1 MLKEAEEGKG
11 KSKSSGTSNITEFKI
26 SDLQKCGKYVTFL
39 TLVYFIMTLSQIC
52 NLLFMT
58 FAGLLSILLSY
69 SQSTFCFISFVQQIP
84 SYHLNR
90 KPKVEDVCAKKY
102 PDYISTKACNVTNCW
117 VTTNQSGKVVCTTKT
132 YDFIPIS
139 YDFDIPIEYIKL
151 GTTVQ
156 NIGLMIGAIVAGN
169 LADVFGRKKILLSFT
184 AGLIIFLVA
193 TSFSPSFVVF
203 TILRFF
209 DMLFTGGKHCV
220 CNPYFMENL
229 PDRHR
234 MWVATVVTYSPNY
247 ITLAGI
253 AYICK
258 KWKVLFL
265 MDTPRWLIKKGKG
278 EEASKAAIYIQ
289 KWDVKLT
296 PEKEKQ
302 IDTVVRE
309 AAKEELIKMGKG
321 KKNYYFYHLFS
332 DWKLS
337 SYAIVFATSLF
348 STSFISYGI
357 AYNMDALAGTVY
369 VNVII
374 LGATRW
380 AINISAAALEFSIQK
395 VGRRLLHLVA
405 VGFIAVIMAIIFV
418 IYIFTCE
425 KSIQTIIA
433 FTRYA
438 SLLAAAMCTELF
450 VLDSVQPTEL
460 FPTPIR
466 SAGIA
471 FIQTFNRLGT
481 IVSPLV
487 FIPSKHWPPAP
498 FLLMLITSSADFLLY
513 FFLVPETRGKKL
525 PDNMPGEEPQNV
537 VEKSPTTG
545 NEKMKGDN
553 IGLIPKSRQDK
564 NSASG
569 NIAAN
574 QVKGQERKI
583 EERNKVDDKKK
594 DEKESNKEKRI
605 SEEKEEKKGS
615 EEDEKKTKEKKEERQ
630 QKSNEGSRKEQSSET
645 EKSGK
650 EQRRETGESRKKQRS
665 GTERSRKEKGSER
678 GWSRKERKGETEGSK
693 KERSSETEKSG
704 KERSSETEGS
714 RKERSSETE
723 SRESEERK

>member
-1 MLKEAEEGKG
+1 FSL
-11 KSKSSGTSNITEFKI
+11 
-26 SDLQKCGKYVTFL
+26 D
-39 TLVYFIMTLSQIC
+39 
-52 NLLFMT
+52 
-58 FAGLLSILLSY
+58 
-69 SQSTFCFISFVQQIP
+69 
-84 SYHLNR
+84 R

-102 PDYISTKACNVTNCW
+102 PDYVSTKACNVTNCW
-117 VTTNQSGKVVCTTKT
+117 VTTNQSGKV
-132 YDFIPIS
+132 
-139 YDFDIPIEYIKL
+139 FDISIEYIKL

-258 KWKVLFL
+258 KWKVLLWASASITVLPLIMIPQVLFL

-332 DWKLS
+332 DWKLG

-418 IYIFTCE
+418 IYIFT
-425 KSIQTIIA
+425 
-433 FTRYA
+433 
-438 SLLAAAMCTELF
+438 
-450 VLDSVQPTEL
+450 
-460 FPTPIR
+460 
-466 SAGIA
+466 
-471 FIQTFNRLGT
+471 
-481 IVSPLV
+481 
-487 FIPSKHWPPAP
+487 
-498 FLLMLITSSADFLLY
+498 
-513 FFLVPETRGKKL
+513 
-525 PDNMPGEEPQNV
+525 
-537 VEKSPTTG
+537 
-545 NEKMKGDN
+545 
-553 IGLIPKSRQDK
+553 
-564 NSASG
+564 
-569 NIAAN
+569 
-574 QVKGQERKI
+574 
-583 EERNKVDDKKK
+583 
-594 DEKESNKEKRI
+594 
-605 SEEKEEKKGS
+605 
-615 EEDEKKTKEKKEERQ
+615 
-630 QKSNEGSRKEQSSET
+630 
-645 EKSGK
+645 
-650 EQRRETGESRKKQRS
+650 
-665 GTERSRKEKGSER
+665 
-678 GWSRKERKGETEGSK
+678 
-693 KERSSETEKSG
+693 
-704 KERSSETEGS
+704 
-714 RKERSSETE
+714 
-723 SRESEERK
+723 